1 MAQNKKPQRNDSESL
16 KRSHSTWSNTKL
28 TALCVVTVILFS
40 LVWLLLGLR
49 GRVIA
54 LINSSTIYYI
64 ALGVV
69 AALTLLCLI
78 GFNKFKR

>member
-1 MAQNKKPQRNDSESL
+1 MAQNQRNDSESL

-40 LVWLLLGLR
+40 LVWLLLGLQPHI
-49 GRVIA
+49 VA
-54 LINSSTIYYI
+54 LVGSVVFYI

-69 AALTLLCLI
+69 AALTVLCLI

>member
-1 MAQNKKPQRNDSESL
+1 MAQNRNDSESL

-49 GRVIA
+49 VQVIGFIGA
-54 LINSSTIYYI
+54 TVYYI

-69 AALTLLCLI
+69 AALTILCLI

>member
-1 MAQNKKPQRNDSESL
+1 MAQNHERNNSESL
-16 KRSHSTWSNTKL
+16 KRSHSGWSNTKL

-49 GRVIA
+49 VKAIELVGATVF
-54 LINSSTIYYI
+54 YI
-64 ALGVV
+64 ALGVS
-69 AALTLLCLI
+69 AALTVICLI

>member
-1 MAQNKKPQRNDSESL
+1 MAQNHARNDSESL
-16 KRSHSTWSNTKL
+16 KRSHSGWSNTKL

-49 GRVIA
+49 VQVTNLLGATVF
-54 LINSSTIYYI
+54 YI
-64 ALGVV
+64 ALGVS
-69 AALTLLCLI
+69 ASLTILCLI

>member
-1 MAQNKKPQRNDSESL
+1 MAQNRNDSESL

-40 LVWLLLGLR
+40 LVWLLLGLKVQVV
-49 GRVIA
+49 G
-54 LINSSTIYYI
+54 LIGATVYYI
-64 ALGVV
+64 ALCVV
-69 AALTLLCLI
+69 AALTVLCLI

>member
-1 MAQNKKPQRNDSESL
+1 MAQKQNQKRNDSTSL
-16 KRSHSTWSNTKL
+16 QKSHSAWSNTKL
-28 TALCVVTVILFS
+28 TTLCVVTVILFS

-49 GRVIA
+49 IQGIGFIGETV
-54 LINSSTIYYI
+54 YYI

>member
-1 MAQNKKPQRNDSESL
+1 MAQKQNQKRNDSASL
-16 KRSHSTWSNTKL
+16 AKSHSTWSNTKL

-40 LVWLLLGLR
+40 LVWLLLGLKDK
-49 GRVIA
+49 VIS
-54 LINSSTIYYI
+54 LTSGTVFYI
-64 ALGVV
+64 ALGVT

>member
-1 MAQNKKPQRNDSESL
+1 MAQNRNDSESL
-16 KRSHSTWSNTKL
+16 RRSHSTWSNTKL

-49 GRVIA
+49 VQVISF
-54 LINSSTIYYI
+54 IGVTVYYI

-69 AALTLLCLI
+69 AALTVLCLI

>member
-1 MAQNKKPQRNDSESL
+1 MAQNRNDSESL

-49 GRVIA
+49 VQVIGFIGA
-54 LINSSTIYYI
+54 TVYYI
-64 ALGVV
+64 ALVVV
-69 AALTLLCLI
+69 AALTVLCLI

>member
-1 MAQNKKPQRNDSESL
+1 MAQNRNDSESL
-16 KRSHSTWSNTKL
+16 RRSHSTWSNTKL

-49 GRVIA
+49 VQVISF
-54 LINSSTIYYI
+54 IGVTDYYI

-69 AALTLLCLI
+69 AALTVLCLI